1 MNLVF
6 FKIISVLLFLL
17 SLLPFWILYLFSDI
31 LYFLLF
37 HIIKYRRKV
46 VELNLKNSFPEKT
59 VADRLDIE
67 KKFYKHL
74 SDLILESIKTL
85 SISPKSMKK
94 RFVFSN
100 LNELTKYFE
109 QGKSVIAVSG
119 HYGNWEWGPLATAYE
134 LKEKVLVVYKPLSD
148 KRFDNLINK
157 MRSRFGAI
165 LVPMKH
171 TLRKIIE
178 YNTQPHV
185 LVLVGDQTPP
195 REESQYFINF
205 LNQPTA
211 IFLGVEKIAVRTNKP
226 VIYFSINKTKRGYYE
241 CLIKPLVEIPDQT
254 KEYEITNIHTQV
266 LENII
271 RKNPE
276 YWLWSHKRWKF
287 SPDNLKAHHD

>member
-6 FKIISVLLFLL
+6 FKIISVLLYLI

-37 HIIKYRRKV
+37 HVVKYRRKV
-46 VELNLKNSFPEKT
+46 VELNLKNSFPEKS

-67 KKFYKHL
+67 KRFYKHL

-148 KRFDNLINK
+148 KRFDNLMNT

-226 VIYFSINKTKRGYYE
+226 VIYFSINKIKRGYYE
-241 CLIKPLVEIPDQT
+241 CLIKPLVAVPNQT
-254 KEYEITNIHTQV
+254 KEFEITNIHTQV
-266 LENII
+266 LEHII
-271 RKNPE
+271 QKNPE

>member
-1 MNLVF
+1 M
-6 FKIISVLLFLL
+6 
-17 SLLPFWILYLFSDI
+17 
-31 LYFLLF
+31 
-37 HIIKYRRKV
+37 
-46 VELNLKNSFPEKT
+46 
-59 VADRLDIE
+59 ADRLDIE
-67 KKFYKHL
+67 KRFYQHL

-148 KRFDNLINK
+148 KRFEKLVTS

-178 YNTQPHV
+178 YNSQPHV

>member
-1 MNLVF
+1 M
-6 FKIISVLLFLL
+6 
-17 SLLPFWILYLFSDI
+17 LPFWILYLFSDI

-37 HIIKYRRKV
+37 HIVKYRRKV
-46 VELNLKNSFPEKT
+46 VELNIQNSFPEKS
-59 VADRLDIE
+59 VADRLNIE
-67 KKFYKHL
+67 KRFYKHL

-178 YNTQPHV
+178 YNSQPHV

-226 VIYFSINKTKRGYYE
+226 VIYFSINKVKRGYYK
-241 CLIKPLVEIPDQT
+241 CLIKPLVEVPNQT
-254 KEYEITNIHTQV
+254 KEFEITNIHTQV
-266 LENII
+266 LEHII
-271 RKNPE
+271 QKNPE

>member
-74 SDLILESIKTL
+74 SDLIFESIKTL
-85 SISPKSMKK
+85 SISPKSLKK
-94 RFVFSN
+94 RFIFSN
-100 LNELTKYFE
+100 LHELTKYYDE
-109 QGKSVIAVSG
+109 GKSVIAVSG
-119 HYGNWEWGPLATAYE
+119 HFGNWEWGPLAAAYE
-134 LKEKVLVVYKPLSD
+134 LKGKVLVVYKPLSD
-148 KRFDNLINK
+148 KRFEKLVTS

-178 YNTQPHV
+178 YNSQPHV

-226 VIYFSINKTKRGYYE
+226 VIYFSINKIKRGYYE
-241 CLIKPLVEIPDQT
+241 CLFKPLVEIPDQT

>member
-1 MNLVF
+1 M
-6 FKIISVLLFLL
+6 
-17 SLLPFWILYLFSDI
+17 LPFWILYLFSDI
-31 LYFLLF
+31 LYLLLF
-37 HIIKYRRKV
+37 HVVKYRRKV
-46 VELNLKNSFPEKT
+46 VKLNLKNSFPEKS

-67 KKFYKHL
+67 KRFYQHL

-211 IFLGVEKIAVRTNKP
+211 IFLGVEKIAIRTNKP
-226 VIYFSINKTKRGYYE
+226 VIYFSINKVKRGYYK
-241 CLIKPLVEIPDQT
+241 CLIKPLVEVPNQT
-254 KEYEITNIHTQV
+254 KEFEITNIHTQV
-266 LENII
+266 LEHII
-271 RKNPE
+271 QKNPE

>member
-1 MNLVF
+1 
-6 FKIISVLLFLL
+6 
-17 SLLPFWILYLFSDI
+17 LLPFRILYLLSDI
-31 LYFLLF
+31 LYLLLF
-37 HIIKYRRKV
+37 HVVKYRRKV
-46 VELNLKNSFPEKT
+46 VKQNLKNSFPEKS
-59 VADRLDIE
+59 VADRLEIE
-67 KKFYKHL
+67 KRFYKHL
-74 SDLILESIKTL
+74 SDLIFESIKTI
-85 SISPKSMKK
+85 SISPKSLKK

-100 LNELTKYFE
+100 LTELTKYFE
-109 QGKSVIAVSG
+109 KGKSVIAVSG

-148 KRFDNLINK
+148 NRFEKLINT

-178 YNTQPHV
+178 YNSEPHV
-185 LVLVGDQTPP
+185 LVLIGDQTPP
-195 REESQYFINF
+195 REESHYFINF

-226 VIYFSINKTKRGYYE
+226 VIYFSINKIKRGYYE
-241 CLIKPLVEIPDQT
+241 CLIKPLVEVPNQT
-254 KEYEITNIHTQV
+254 KEFEITNIHTQE

-271 RKNPE
+271 RNNPE

>member
-6 FKIISVLLFLL
+6 FKIISVLLYLI
-17 SLLPFWILYLFSDI
+17 SLLPFRMLYLLSDI
-31 LYFLLF
+31 LYLLLF
-37 HIIKYRRKV
+37 HVVKYRRKV
-46 VELNLKNSFPEKT
+46 VKQNLKNSFPEKS
-59 VADRLDIE
+59 VADRLEIE
-67 KKFYKHL
+67 KRFYKHL
-74 SDLILESIKTL
+74 SDLIFESIKTI
-85 SISPKSMKK
+85 SISPKSLKK

-100 LNELTKYFE
+100 LTELTKYFE
-109 QGKSVIAVSG
+109 KGKSVIAVSG

-148 KRFDNLINK
+148 NRFEKLINT

-178 YNTQPHV
+178 YNSEPHV
-185 LVLVGDQTPP
+185 LVLIGDQTPP
-195 REESQYFINF
+195 REESHYFINF

-226 VIYFSINKTKRGYYE
+226 VIYFSINKIKRGYYE
-241 CLIKPLVEIPDQT
+241 CLIKPLVEVPNQT
-254 KEYEITNIHTQV
+254 KEFEITNIHTQE

-271 RKNPE
+271 RNNPE

>member
-6 FKIISVLLFLL
+6 FKIISVLLYLI

-37 HIIKYRRKV
+37 HVVKYRRKV
-46 VELNLKNSFPEKT
+46 VELNLKNSFPEKS

-67 KKFYKHL
+67 KRFYKHL

-134 LKEKVLVVYKPLSD
+134 LKEKVLVVYKPLSN
-148 KRFDNLINK
+148 KRFDNLVNT

-226 VIYFSINKTKRGYYE
+226 VIYFSINKIKRGYYE
-241 CLIKPLVEIPDQT
+241 CLIKPLVEVPNQT
-254 KEYEITNIHTQV
+254 KEFEITNIHTQV
-266 LENII
+266 LEHII
-271 RKNPE
+271 QKNPE

>member
-1 MNLVF
+1 M
-6 FKIISVLLFLL
+6 
-17 SLLPFWILYLFSDI
+17 
-31 LYFLLF
+31 
-37 HIIKYRRKV
+37 
-46 VELNLKNSFPEKT
+46 
-59 VADRLDIE
+59 ADRLDIE
-67 KKFYKHL
+67 KRFYQHL

-211 IFLGVEKIAVRTNKP
+211 IFLGVEKIAIRTNKP
-226 VIYFSINKTKRGYYE
+226 VIYFSINKVKRGYYK
-241 CLIKPLVEIPDQT
+241 CLIKPLVEVPNQT
-254 KEYEITNIHTQV
+254 KEFEITNIHTQV
-266 LENII
+266 LEHII
-271 RKNPE
+271 QKNPE